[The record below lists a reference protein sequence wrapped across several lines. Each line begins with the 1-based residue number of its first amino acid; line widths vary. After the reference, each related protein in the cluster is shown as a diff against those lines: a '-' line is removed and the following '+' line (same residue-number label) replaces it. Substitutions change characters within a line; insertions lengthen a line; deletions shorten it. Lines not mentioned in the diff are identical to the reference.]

1 MDPQIENSR
10 DGSVLGLVAAGEFL
24 AGEDRF
30 LVHLPA
36 YYLSLHQVTNAQ
48 YLRFVEETGHRPPD
62 VSDYEWGGGPIWK
75 GASFP
80 PERAE
85 HPVVCVNW
93 EDARAYC
100 AWAGLSLPLE
110 LEWEKATRGA
120 DGREYPWGDEWQAGH
135 CHHNAASTA
144 AVWEYPA
151 GRSASGMYQMA
162 GNVWEWCDDWYDADA
177 YRRYRGGDLKPPN
190 AGSTRVL
197 RGGSWLSVNPLRFR
211 CANRYYCQPLRRYG
225 TCGFRCAKRLA
236 DPQ

>member
-62 VSDYEWGGGPIWK
+62 VSDYEWGGGPIWR

-162 GNVWEWCDDWYDADA
+162 GNVWEWCDDWFGPYVSPHN
-177 YRRYRGGDLKPPN
+177 PPL
-190 AGSTRVL
+190 AGHYKVL
-197 RGGSWLSVNPLRFR
+197 RGGSFNQYYASCTTF
-211 CANRYYCQPLRRYG
+211 NRTYVDPESCDRAF
-225 TCGFRCAKRLA
+225 GFRTAGPA
-236 DPQ
+236 PSAP